1 MSGCTPE
8 SRRCEYWTQSEEYLR
23 PACCTQH
30 LKDLLFFTHGLLEQ
44 HGIPHW
50 LDYGSLL
57 GAARTGEL
65 IPWDGDVDFGV
76 LCSDLERVRKLA
88 DEVAS
93 AGHILN
99 VDDPLVWRVELSSTN
114 LLHVDLFPWREE
126 GDGNL
131 KMSWP
136 GYPDECWAFPR
147 RFLDDMQPVK
157 LYGHPFPAPAPLDE
171 FLARY
176 RYGPDYRV
184 PRRVEKLAE
193 RTQIIPSVKRY
204 LGRRVFHDRLRRN
217 LSLLQET
224 LDMTPFRG
232 CYHVTMEPSL
242 DHRATADDSP
252 DAGFGYRGS
261 DRALFLDALP
271 ALEAVGFSRS
281 GDPRVG
287 EGNCTRYRL
296 SKEGACIDFIAD
308 EQPGGAA

>member
-1 MSGCTPE
+1 
-8 SRRCEYWTQSEEYLR
+8 
-23 PACCTQH
+23 
-30 LKDLLFFTHGLLEQ
+30 
-44 HGIPHW
+44 
-50 LDYGSLL
+50 
-57 GAARTGEL
+57 
-65 IPWDGDVDFGV
+65 
-76 LCSDLERVRKLA
+76 
-88 DEVAS
+88 
-93 AGHILN
+93 
-99 VDDPLVWRVELSSTN
+99 
-114 LLHVDLFPWREE
+114 
-126 GDGNL
+126 
-131 KMSWP
+131 
-136 GYPDECWAFPR
+136 
-147 RFLDDMQPVK
+147 MQPVK